1 MQVENVRM
9 QTASVAKKSPRK
21 SRAKNIWYRCQ
32 KCSKKTSL
40 LSRFCQSDTC
50 TGLLELIAP
59 VNLNLGVFKITEQ
72 WFSVRRN
79 YAGQP
84 IRCFVNR
91 ITKECTS
98 CNSLLNCNH
107 VKAVESEDIKQTKKL
122 VPNTDKMSEE
132 DKDWINKEA
141 REIYVLG
148 EEKIYVLLDNSQSN
162 PNLVHCSLSKCYL
175 CNNSNSLNSGPRK
188 EGPNCV
194 HKLALT
200 SLLYSSSLQEHVDQS
215 EVQQDDNVRDN
226 NSPSDS
232 NQISSSELD
241 SASFPKA
248 ETDKSNTGVNHALSS
263 SLCLKQILTSFPSH
277 LDQDLIV
284 KSLQQDLPEN
294 IQEYLDL
301 QFNNIECCLNC
312 TSTAVTPYKYNK
324 NNPSCIFISLSEIK
338 KVFFKVK
345 YCSRCEIIIYP
356 NLTKYNMINA
366 HIKVIMSFSF
376 YRTVLTLIKNSTSV
390 IKVINENL
398 TDLSLKSGINLV
410 SVQNISQDVYRSCL
424 TIAAAVINEQ
434 DMNDVSC
441 PTCGI
446 LPEITYSDGNVKNAS
461 RVPENLTYGGGE
473 VRDLFEFKSALVE
486 EVFSRN
492 ANKKCEMKSINAFS
506 IPSIMPPIVK
516 KKNINTEHLK
526 FKNSSYEK
534 DLNLDIH
541 KVADCFIT
549 GTLSIQ
555 GLRDGTTKEDEIRKI
570 YSQCS
575 SASTKKMGLAAM
587 RQALISTFGC
597 ILAGESECH
606 NYVIRK
612 SFTGG
617 WTDLYCEHNF
627 KLGSKMMIFKVK
639 IFTY

>member
-1 MQVENVRM
+1 MK
-9 QTASVAKKSPRK
+9 TASVAKKSPRP

-32 KCSKKTSL
+32 KCMKKTSSH
-40 LSRFCQSDTC
+40 SRLCQSDTC
-50 TGLLELIAP
+50 TGLLELITPA
-59 VNLNLGVFKITEQ
+59 NKNLGVFQITKH

-79 YAGQP
+79 VAGQP
-84 IRCFVNR
+84 IRCFVNTL
-91 ITKECTS
+91 TKECTY
-98 CNSLLNCNH
+98 CLSLLNCIH
-107 VKAVESEDIKQTKKL
+107 VKAVEAEDIKQTKKL

-132 DKDWINKEA
+132 DKDWINNEA

-175 CNNSNSLNSGPRK
+175 CNLSNSLNSGPRK

-194 HKLALT
+194 HKL
-200 SLLYSSSLQEHVDQS
+200 SLSSVLYRSSLEEHADES
-215 EVQQDDNVRDN
+215 EAQQDNNVRGN
-226 NSPSDS
+226 NPSSDS
-232 NQISSSELD
+232 YQLSSSELD
-241 SASFPKA
+241 PRSFPKA
-248 ETDKSNTGVNHALSS
+248 ETDKSSTGVNHALSS
-263 SLCLKQILTSFPSH
+263 SLCLKQILTSFPTH

-294 IQEYLDL
+294 LAEYLDI
-301 QFNNIECCLNC
+301 QFNNIQCCPNC
-312 TSTAVTPYKYNK
+312 SSTAVTPYKYNK

-345 YCSRCEIIIYP
+345 YCSRCEVIIYP

-376 YRTVLTLIKNSTSV
+376 YRSVLSLIKNSSSV
-390 IKVINENL
+390 IKVMNDNL
-398 TDLSLKSGINLV
+398 TDLSHKSGINLD
-410 SVQNISQDVYRSCL
+410 SIQNISQDVYRSCL
-424 TIAAAVINEQ
+424 TIAAAVITEQ
-434 DMNDVSC
+434 DMNNVSC

-461 RVPENLTYGGGE
+461 RVPDNLTYTDVAGE
-473 VRDLFEFKSALVE
+473 VRDLFEFKSTLVE
-486 EVFSRN
+486 EVFSKN
-492 ANKKCEMKSINAFS
+492 PNKNFKMSKKNAFS

-516 KKNINTEHLK
+516 KENINTEHLK
-526 FKNSSYEK
+526 FKNSSYQK

-549 GTLSIQ
+549 GSLSIQ
-555 GLRDGTTKEDEIRKI
+555 ALRDGTTKEEEIRQI
-570 YSQCS
+570 YSHCS
-575 SASTKKMGLAAM
+575 SASSKKMGMAAM

-627 KLGSKMMIFKVK
+627 KFGSKMMIFKVK